1 MGKNVVV
8 CCDGTANQVVQGSDT
23 NVVRLCGIAIKDDR
37 QILYYS
43 PGLGTL
49 EAEGALTWFGRL
61 WTKIAG
67 LAAGYGI
74 ARDIRN
80 AYAFIMAHYEP
91 DDRLYLF
98 GFSRGAY
105 TARAVA
111 SLLRLYGLLRVGN
124 EALVPYLIRELLH
137 FDSLACRL
145 ADWLTGSRWQLNK
158 KRVDAKFAK
167 AREICSVFAT
177 RSCRPHFVGVWD
189 TVSSVGWVFSPTRI
203 PYTAKNEHLR
213 IGRHALALDERRAFF
228 IRNLWQRDP
237 TQKSPGPLDIKE
249 VWFAGVHS
257 DIGGGY
263 PDAENGLSKITL
275 EWMVREARAAGL
287 LVDPVAV
294 DRDLGGGSSAESK
307 PDPNARMH
315 NSMIGLW
322 FLAEFVPM
330 VSGLSGWRI
339 NFFRRRHVPTG
350 ALIHDSVFKRADYTR
365 PLPEGHR
372 TET

>member
-49 EAEGALTWFGRL
+49 EAQGALTWFGRL
-61 WTKIAG
+61 WTKVAG
-67 LAAGYGI
+67 LAGGYGI
-74 ARDIRN
+74 ARDISN

-124 EALVPYLIRELLH
+124 EALMPYLVRELLH

-145 ADWLTGSRWQLNK
+145 IDALTGNRWQLNK
-158 KRVDAKFAK
+158 KRVDAKFDK
-167 AREICSVFAT
+167 ASEIRAVFAT

-189 TVSSVGWVFSPTRI
+189 TVSSVGWFFSPTRI
-203 PYTAKNEHLR
+203 PYTAKNEHIR

-237 TQKSPGPLDIKE
+237 LQKSPGPLDIKE

-263 PDAENGLSKITL
+263 PDTENGLSKITL
-275 EWMVREARAAGL
+275 EWMVREAEAAGFL
-287 LVDPVAV
+287 GDPAAL
-294 DRDLGGGSSAESK
+294 DRELGKGGSGKSA
-307 PDPNARMH
+307 PNPKAKLH
-315 NSMIGLW
+315 NSMVGLW
-322 FLAEFVPM
+322 PLAEFVPL
-330 VSGLSGWRI
+330 VSGLSGWRV
-339 NFFRRRHVPTG
+339 NLFRRRHVPTG
-350 ALIHDSVFKRADYTR
+350 ALIHDSVFKRGDIR
-365 PLPEGHR
+365 PLPDGYR
-372 TET
+372 TEV

>member
-37 QILYYS
+37 QIVYYS

-49 EAEGALTWFGRL
+49 EAEGALTWFGRA
-61 WTKIAG
+61 WTKVAG
-67 LAAGYGI
+67 LAGGYGI
-74 ARDIRN
+74 ARDVSN
-80 AYAFIMAHYEP
+80 AYAFIMAHYAP
-91 DDRLYLF
+91 GDRLYLF

-124 EALVPYLIRELLH
+124 EALLPYLVRELLH
-137 FDSLACRL
+137 FDSLARRL
-145 ADWLTGSRWQLNK
+145 LDALTAGRWQMNK
-158 KRVDAKFAK
+158 KRVEAKFAK
-167 AREICSVFAT
+167 AHEIRSVFAA

-189 TVSSVGWVFSPTRI
+189 TVSSVGWFFSPTRI
-203 PYTAKNEHLR
+203 PYTAKNEHIR

-228 IRNLWQRDP
+228 IRNLWQHDP
-237 TQKSPGPLDIKE
+237 TLAPPGPLDIKE
-249 VWFAGVHS
+249 VWFAGVHC

-275 EWMVREARAAGL
+275 EWMVREAQAADL
-287 LVDPVAV
+287 LIDPVALN
-294 DRDLGGGSSAESK
+294 RELAGRGGKST

-322 FLAEFVPM
+322 PLAEFVPL
-330 VSGLSGWRI
+330 VSGLSGWRV
-339 NFFRRRHVPTG
+339 NLFRRRRVPAG
-350 ALIHDSVFKRADYTR
+350 ALIHASVAKRAGYSR
-365 PLPEGHR
+365 PLPDEHR
-372 TET
+372 IET

>member
-1 MGKNVVV
+1 MGKNLVV

-37 QILYYS
+37 QIVYYS

-61 WTKIAG
+61 WTKVAG

-74 ARDIRN
+74 ARDISN

-137 FDSLACRL
+137 FDSLAYRL
-145 ADWLTGSRWQLNK
+145 VDALTHSRWQLNK

-177 RSCRPHFVGVWD
+177 RPCRPHFVGVWD
-189 TVSSVGWVFSPTRI
+189 TVSSVGWAFSPTRI
-203 PYTAKNEHLR
+203 PYTAKNEHIR

-237 TQKSPGPLDIKE
+237 LQKSPGPLDIKE

-263 PDAENGLSKITL
+263 PDAKNGLSKITL
-275 EWMVREARAAGL
+275 DWMVREARAADFL
-287 LVDPVAV
+287 ADPTALE
-294 DRDLGGGSSAESK
+294 RELGNDGSRKSR
-307 PDPNARMH
+307 PDPSADLH

-322 FLAEFVPM
+322 PLAEFVPL
-330 VSGLSGWRI
+330 VSGLSGWRL
-339 NFFRRRHVPTG
+339 NLFRRRHVPIG
-350 ALIHDSVFKRADYTR
+350 ALIHSSVAKRAGYTR
-365 PLPEGHR
+365 PLPEGYR
-372 TET
+372 TEI